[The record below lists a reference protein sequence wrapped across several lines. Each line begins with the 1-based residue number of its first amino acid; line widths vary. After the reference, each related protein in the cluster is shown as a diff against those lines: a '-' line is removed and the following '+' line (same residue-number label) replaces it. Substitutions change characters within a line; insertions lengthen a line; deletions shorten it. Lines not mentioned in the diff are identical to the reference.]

1 MSDKPPNREIAAL
14 FQEFFPALFLA
25 ATIAYCVFIYSLSSV
40 SSFPVSSPFPQFDK
54 IAHFCLYGGLA
65 GVIALGLQRARHR
78 YSEKI
83 LFIVPVGFAFL
94 YGLSDEAHQLFVD
107 SRSFEIWDIAANTIG
122 AGCAILLVLFI
133 YKRKALKKKAGE
145 R

>member
-1 MSDKPPNREIAAL
+1 MSDKPPNKEILAL
-14 FQEFFPALFLA
+14 LQEFFPALFLA

-65 GVIALGLQRARHR
+65 GVIALGLQRARHK

-83 LFIVPVGFAFL
+83 LFIVPVGFSFL
-94 YGLSDEAHQLFVD
+94 YGLSDEAHQLSVD
-107 SRSFEIWDIAANTIG
+107 SRSFEVWDIAANTIG
-122 AGCAILLVLFI
+122 AACAILVVLII
-133 YKRKALKKKAGE
+133 YKRISPKKEAGE